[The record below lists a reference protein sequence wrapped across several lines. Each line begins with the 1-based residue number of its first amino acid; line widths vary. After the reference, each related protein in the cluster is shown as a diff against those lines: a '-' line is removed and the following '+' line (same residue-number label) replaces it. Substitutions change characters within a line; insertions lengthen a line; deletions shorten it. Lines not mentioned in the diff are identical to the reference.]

1 MNAFERHGIKRL
13 SPSSLNLWAGEPAL
27 WVLKYLMKA
36 RDDAGP
42 AAKRG
47 QAVEAGLDHF
57 LSTNPGVDVCTQAAL
72 DNFALNTGGVLDDE
86 HDEERAAIPLMLTQ
100 AMAAMGGSAR
110 LRARQVAIETWLDG
124 IGVPL
129 IGYCDYV
136 LEDDCIVDLKTTH
149 RMPSSPKPDHLRQVA
164 VYNKARQ
171 APVSLLYVTTKKFAR
186 LHIPQEACD
195 DAIRDM
201 TRVATS
207 LQSILSVCDTA
218 TDASRFV
225 APDYSKFYWADETR
239 KLAMEVWK

>member
-1 MNAFERHGIKRL
+1 M
-13 SPSSLNLWAGEPAL
+13 
-27 WVLKYLMKA
+27 
-36 RDDAGP
+36 
-42 AAKRG
+42 
-47 QAVEAGLDHF
+47 EA
-57 LSTNPGVDVCTQAAL
+57 CTKAAL
-72 DNFALNTGGVLDDE
+72 DNFALNTGGVIDDD
-86 HDEERAAIPLMLTQ
+86 HDEERDAIPPMLGQ
-100 AMAAMGGSAR
+100 AMAAMKGAPR
-110 LRARQVAIETWLDG
+110 LVARQVAIETWLDG
-124 IGVPL
+124 IGVPV

-136 LEDDCIVDLKTTH
+136 LEDAAIVDLKTTH
-149 RMPSSPKPDHLRQVA
+149 RMPSGPKPDHLRQVA

-218 TDASRFV
+218 TDAGRFV
-225 APDYSKFYWADETR
+225 APDFSKFYWNADTR